1 MPLPRFSFDTVSN
14 NVALTV
20 VATTILLLAP
30 LALTVFLRW
39 VVRQATQSVRS
50 KTVESAAEQV
60 QKSLRLVATV
70 LSLLVVVAGC
80 ATLAI
85 AIIRDIDLH
94 PWANRLVEYASVR
107 TGQDLL
113 RGVGIV
119 VAIGVGWL
127 ALRVFFK
134 SLLDRLEAR
143 LRAVAALQSQKE
155 EITLF
160 RERAGGLGNVAFLY
174 GLHRLGSA
182 SLGLPSSVHWLLDTI
197 LYVLLVVCVAR
208 AASVLGV
215 LSLEG
220 LDHVGAARLEKSAF
234 SVYYVSIR
242 KLSPLAKR
250 ILEAIIHLAAATLV
264 VRQFQT
270 LEAFAPYGPRIIR
283 LLGTFFAARVLA
295 ELVRVLLVE
304 AFAGKKSAEDETA
317 KHRVTLVYLL
327 QSVVTYVIYFGAGLL
342 MMDQVG
348 IDTKPFL
355 AGAGIV
361 GLAVGLGA
369 QKLVNDMVSGFFIL
383 FEGHLLKGDY
393 VRIGDCEGVVDSVQL
408 RVTMIRDGFGRMF
421 TFRNGDIGTIINFSR
436 EYVHAVV
443 DIVVGLDANLNE
455 VFDAL
460 KEAGKRLEEAHR
472 SRVLDK
478 LVVRGVTQIA
488 QSGIVVRVAVKL
500 TAGDPDP
507 IPRILRKFIKEVF
520 DERGIEL
527 ANATQLAVVLTKEG
541 VEHGRA
547 AGSSRGA
554 GSEFLALPPAP

>member
-1 MPLPRFSFDTVSN
+1 MPLHRFFPDQVLN
-14 NVALTV
+14 NVALTLG
-20 VATTILLLAP
+20 ATAILLLAP
-30 LALTVFLRW
+30 LAVTMFLRW

-50 KTVESAAEQV
+50 KAVASAAEQV
-60 QKSLRLVATV
+60 QKSLRLMGTV
-70 LSLLVVVAGC
+70 LSLIVVVAGC

-85 AIIRDIDLH
+85 AIIRNVDLH
-94 PWANRLVEYASVR
+94 PWASRLVEYTRDR

-113 RGVGIV
+113 RGLVIV
-119 VAIGVGWL
+119 VAVAVGWF

-134 SLLDRLEAR
+134 SLLDRIEAR
-143 LRAVAALQSQKE
+143 LRSVPALAGQKD
-155 EITLF
+155 EITLL
-160 RERAGGLGNVAFLY
+160 RQRAASLGNVAFLY
-174 GLHRLGSA
+174 GLHRLGSG
-182 SLGLPSSVHWLLDTI
+182 SLGLPSSVVWLLDTI
-197 LYVLLVVCVAR
+197 LYVLLVVCAAR
-208 AASVLGV
+208 TASLIGV
-215 LSLEG
+215 LSLEW
-220 LDHVGAARLEKSAF
+220 LDALGAARLEQSPIRA
-234 SVYYVSIR
+234 YYAGIR

-250 ILEAIIHLAAATLV
+250 ILEAIVHLAAATLV

-283 LLGTFFAARVLA
+283 LLGTFFAARVLV
-295 ELVRVLLVE
+295 ELIRVVLLE
-304 AFAGKKSAEDETA
+304 AFAGKQGAEDETS

-327 QSVVTYVIYFGAGLL
+327 QSIATYVIYFGAVVIML
-342 MMDQVG
+342 DQLG

-393 VRIGDCEGVVDSVQL
+393 VRIGDCEGTVDSVQL

-443 DIVVGLDANLNE
+443 DVIVGLDANLNE

-460 KEAGKRLEEAHR
+460 TEAGRRLEEAHPN
-472 SRVLDK
+472 RVLAK
-478 LVVRGVTQIA
+478 LVIRGVTQIV
-488 QSGIVVRVAVKL
+488 QTGIVIRVAVKL

-507 IPRILRKFIKEVF
+507 LPRILRKFIKETF
-520 DERGIEL
+520 DERGIKL
-527 ANATQLAVVLTKEG
+527 ANASHLAVMVTKEAA
-541 VEHGRA
+541 EEGRA
-547 AGSSRGA
+547 
-554 GSEFLALPPAP
+554 

>member
-1 MPLPRFSFDTVSN
+1 MPLPRFFPDPVLN
-14 NVALTV
+14 NVALTAA
-20 VATTILLLAP
+20 ATAILLLAP
-30 LALTVFLRW
+30 LALTIFLRW

-50 KTVESAAEQV
+50 KSVESAAEQV

-70 LSLLVVVAGC
+70 LALLVVVGGC

-94 PWANRLVEYASVR
+94 PWANRFVAYASVR

-113 RGVGIV
+113 HGATIV
-119 VAIGVGWL
+119 VAVAVGWL
-127 ALRVFFK
+127 ALRIFFK
-134 SLLDRLEAR
+134 SLVDRIQAKL
-143 LRAVAALQSQKE
+143 LSVAALEGQKE
-155 EITLF
+155 EIPVL
-160 RERAGGLGNVAFLY
+160 RQRATSLGSVAFLY
-174 GLHRLGSA
+174 GLHRLGSE
-182 SLGLPSSVHWLLDTI
+182 SLGLPWSVHWLLDTI
-197 LYVLLVVCVAR
+197 LYVLLVVCAAR
-208 AASVLGV
+208 TLAGIGV

-220 LDHVGAARLEKSAF
+220 IDNVGAARLEKSALH
-234 SVYYVSIR
+234 VYYAGIR
-242 KLSPLAKR
+242 KLLPLAKR
-250 ILEAIIHLAAATLV
+250 TLEAIIHLAAATLI

-283 LLGTFFAARVLA
+283 LLGTFFAARVFVELA
-295 ELVRVLLVE
+295 RVVLVE
-304 AFAGKKSAEDETA
+304 AFAGEKSAEDETS

-327 QSVVTYVIYFGAGLL
+327 QSIVTYVIYFGSALI
-342 MMDQVG
+342 MMDQLG

-393 VRIGDCEGVVDSVQL
+393 VRIGDCEGTIDSVQL

-443 DIVVGLDANLNE
+443 DVVVELQANLNQ
-455 VFDAL
+455 VFEAL
-460 KEAGKRLEEAHR
+460 VEAGRRLGEAHPD
-472 SRVLDK
+472 RVLDK

-488 QSGIVVRVAVKL
+488 QNGIVVRVAVKL
-500 TAGDPDP
+500 TPGDPDP
-507 IPRILRKFIKEVF
+507 MPRILRKFIKEVF
-520 DERGIEL
+520 DERGIQL
-527 ANATQLAVVLTKEG
+527 ANATQLAVVLTNDAAEA
-541 VEHGRA
+541 GRA
-547 AGSSRGA
+547 LGKPRRAGI
-554 GSEFLALPPAP
+554 EFEALPPAP